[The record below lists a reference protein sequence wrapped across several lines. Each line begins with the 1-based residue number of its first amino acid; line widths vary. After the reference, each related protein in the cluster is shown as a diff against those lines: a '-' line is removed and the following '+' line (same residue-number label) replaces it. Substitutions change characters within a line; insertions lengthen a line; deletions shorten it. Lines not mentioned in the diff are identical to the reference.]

1 MIGSVFQIPYED
13 CFIHTCDKGY
23 RISPG
28 EIIDID
34 GEKRVIT
41 LIEYD
46 TLNHIVDMHHV
57 TVKDYIENNYMVYD
71 DILKRHVTVAEFI
84 ENRIGD
90 YIERRGI
97 VLRMGVDLA
106 KFNEIQLTPN
116 KYQELAMRT
125 AKDECRNLSNVGLG
139 LTGEAGEVADIIK
152 KHLHQQ
158 HPLDKEKLKKELGDV
173 AWYLALGCEVA
184 ETTLEEVMRMNIDKL
199 MARYPDGFDPEKS
212 IHRAEDDV

>member
-1 MIGSVFQIPYED
+1 METSTLNIPLGY
-13 CFIHTCDKGY
+13 FFHKHDKNF
-23 RISPG
+23 RINPG
-28 EIIDID
+28 EVIDVD
-34 GEKRVIT
+34 GEKRVVT

-46 TLNHIVDMHHV
+46 NVNGIIGLQHV
-57 TVKDYIENNYMVYD
+57 SVKDFVENTYHVYD
-71 DILKRHVTVAEFI
+71 NIAKDDVSVKDFI
-84 ENRIGD
+84 KIRVED
-90 YIERRGI
+90 YVDRRGT

-106 KFNEIQLTPN
+106 KFNHIQLTPN

-125 AKDECRNLSNVGLG
+125 AKPECRNLSNVGLG
-139 LTGEAGEVADIIK
+139 LAGEAGECADLIK

-212 IHRAEDDV
+212 LHRAENDV